1 MGCLIPAGR
10 WPFAAVGPV
19 VVPKHDSQC
28 AAAELLG
35 LVVCVVTLCFAASP
49 SLACS
54 ALAYARPPIAKVP
67 GALLLAAASAASS
80 EAEPPEP
87 LSPLPDGGL
96 TSDFYRHYCSCRWP

>member
-10 WPFAAVGPV
+10 WPFAAVGQV
-19 VVPKHDSQC
+19 VVPQHYSQC
-28 AAAELLG
+28 AAAEVLG

-67 GALLLAAASAASS
+67 GALLLAAAASS

-87 LSPLPDGGL
+87 LSPSADGGL
-96 TSDFYRHYCSCRWP
+96 TSYFYRHYCSCRWP

>member
-19 VVPKHDSQC
+19 VVPKPDRKC
-28 AAAELLG
+28 TAAEVLVLG
-35 LVVCVVTLCFAASP
+35 LCVVALCFAASP
-49 SLACS
+49 SLASS

-67 GALLLAAASAASS
+67 GALLLAAAPSS